1 MSVDRITDQEIT
13 SSSPT
18 SSLFLNSNTGKRLVI
33 DGALFS
39 GCQKSPL
46 GDFFDSLHPVPFPP
60 SPGRKSPRCARRS
73 PCRARTAGDVIPF
86 EAGLSI
92 PAPLVSGIEKRP
104 VDDGAPACRKTSV
117 RRQTCYGGAGE
128 LEGAAAR
135 LEWDDIPRSP
145 CRARAAASKA
155 RTFPPWRGRES
166 NGMQA
171 VEKVPQGT
179 FSTA

>member
-1 MSVDRITDQEIT
+1 MAGTCWIRPVWRSSPSEAGRQPEERETWFTICSCILQSLSIHSICRIWYPMSVDRITDQEIT

-60 SPGRKSPRCARRS
+60 SPGRKSPRFARRS

-86 EAGLSI
+86 EAGCR
-92 PAPLVSGIEKRP
+92 PLELPCTSVARLPSHGSFSTSWRP
-104 VDDGAPACRKTSV
+104 VIDGAFF
-117 RRQTCYGGAGE
+117 YAGN
-128 LEGAAAR
+128 
-135 LEWDDIPRSP
+135 EWSGD
-145 CRARAAASKA
+145 
-155 RTFPPWRGRES
+155 
-166 NGMQA
+166 
-171 VEKVPQGT
+171 
-179 FSTA
+179 